1 MVSGT
6 MLLALLLSLTGLSVK
21 AQVFCENELTYFSEN
36 FGTGTNVSSNPNVI
50 VGGPLEYMAT
60 GIMEPDGTYR
70 VADNTQQ
77 KPEWHA
83 SEDHTP
89 GDVDGR
95 MMVINGAGGDFYQ
108 VVVTAPNGFQA
119 GTYGLSAFV
128 MNVNTPGTCSPTVAL
143 LPSLSLT
150 AEYLD
155 NSGNWVKFMGAPSV
169 TGQVPQSADP
179 TWVQLGGVLTLPSL
193 GNFVPQSVRITVG
206 SATEGGCGNDFA
218 LDDIHFATCP
228 SGGPLPVSFLSVD
241 ARQKGTGV
249 AINWS
254 TSFEYN
260 NKYFLV
266 ERSNDAGHTWFP
278 AARVNSQGNST
289 TRHDYGA
296 FDPKPELGI
305 NYYRVR
311 QVDFDG
317 TSKFTSTV
325 AVRVSI
331 DKTSG
336 TVLANPFINDI
347 TIDFLSTR
355 SQLLHARVFDNMG
368 KLVVSQQISLNGGAN
383 RKMINANQ
391 LQKGMYI
398 LQVLDEEGN
407 VIMKNK
413 LIKM

>member
-1 MVSGT
+1 MVIGT
-6 MLLALLLSLTGLSVK
+6 LVLATSFTFAGISST
-21 AQVFCENELTYFSEN
+21 AQTFCENELVYFSEN
-36 FGTGTNVSSNPNVI
+36 FGTGTTVSSNPNVI
-50 VGGPLEYMAT
+50 QNGPLEYMAT

-108 VVVTAPNGFQA
+108 VVVNAPNGFQA

-143 LPSLSLT
+143 LPSLTLT

-155 NSGNWVKFMGAPSV
+155 NSGNWVKFMNAPYV
-169 TGQVPQSADP
+169 TNEVPQSADP
-179 TWVQLGGVLTLPSL
+179 TWVQLGGVLTMPSL
-193 GNFVPQSVRITVG
+193 GNFIPQSIRITIG
-206 SATEGGCGNDFA
+206 SATVGGCGNDFA
-218 LDDIHFATCP
+218 LDDIRFATCP
-228 SGGPLPVSFLSVD
+228 SGGPLPVSFLGID

-249 AINWS
+249 SVDWS
-254 TSFEYN
+254 TSFEFN

-266 ERSNDAGHTWFP
+266 ERSNDGGHTWFI
-278 AARVNSQGNST
+278 AAKVNSQGNST
-289 TRHDYGA
+289 TRHDYNG
-296 FDPKPELGI
+296 FDPKPEMGI

-331 DKTSG
+331 DKTTG

-355 SQLLHARVFDNMG
+355 SQVLHTRVFDNMG
-368 KLVVSQQISLNGGAN
+368 KTVISQQVNLTGGSN
-383 RKMINANQ
+383 RKVINANQ

-398 LQVLDEEGN
+398 IQVLDEEGN
-407 VIMKNK
+407 VILKNK